1 MRSGNIEISTD
12 PAVPN
17 PIYPSIGNLNGK
29 TMNRYSKRNNV
40 IGELRNR
47 HIEHE
52 AEIVELK
59 DMINF
64 AIDYTS
70 TLENTIE
77 NFNVGEYI
85 ADLETELESRHE
97 EYEAEIIE
105 LRDIVNF
112 QSRNWSNDE
121 IFQPTVTRPWP
132 NSMRP
137 HFGIRPEPPKP
148 ELSIDYFE
156 VEQIS
161 KDSEAIRARLLADEY
176 DDSGELETGAQT
188 RYQLIHVNAKTDVTA
203 MGYPGINGE
212 NGVKRA
218 TAARFLH
225 RPEDT
230 PDDLLMDLV
239 GIARVI
245 GDGDS
250 KASKLIGVM
259 IENDWECPIA
269 SIELRFPGE
278 FINVTIDEINEI
290 ALEETGDNLIF
301 EEDGRLIIEEDYR
314 DEIECILQ
322 RPQYL
327 RTMSTN

>member
-1 MRSGNIEISTD
+1 MRSGNVEISTD

-40 IGELRNR
+40 IGERRNR

-52 AEIVELK
+52 AEIVDLK

-112 QSRNWSNDE
+112 QSRNRSNDE
-121 IFQPTVTRPWP
+121 IFQPTVTRPWS

-156 VEQIS
+156 VERID
-161 KDSEAIRARLLADEY
+161 KDSEMVRARLGADEY
-176 DDSGELETGAQT
+176 DDSDERETEEQT
-188 RYQLIHVNAKTDVTA
+188 RYQPIHVNGKTDVAA
-203 MGYPGINGE
+203 MGHPGINGE
-212 NGVKRA
+212 NGVKLA
-218 TAARFLH
+218 TAAGFLH

-230 PDDLLMDLV
+230 PDDLLMGLV
-239 GIARVI
+239 GTARVI
-245 GDGDS
+245 GDCGS
-250 KASKLIGVM
+250 KRAKLIAVM
-259 IENDWECPIA
+259 MDNGWECPAA
-269 SIELRFPGE
+269 SIQLRFPGK
-278 FINVTIDEINEI
+278 FINVIIDEINDM
-290 ALEETGDNLIF
+290 ALEVIDETLMF
-301 EEDGRLIIEEDYR
+301 EEDGLWIILEEYR
-314 DEIECILQ
+314 DKIECILQ
-322 RPQYL
+322 HPEFL
-327 RTMSTN
+327 EA